1 MTTPA
6 FVAGVDL
13 GGTKILAA
21 IVDETGA
28 IRSRNKMPSVSAKSD
43 QRPGPELIADRIAL
57 AVQEA
62 AAAAGLGLADLA
74 AVGASAPGPVNVH
87 SGEVLGAVNLPGWE
101 KPFPLGPELSTRLH
115 GLPVAVDNDVNLG
128 VWGEVMY
135 GAGRGLRDVV
145 GIFIGTG
152 IGGGVVLGGELRH
165 GVRWSAGEI
174 GHMSMHCRGMQA
186 DVEAFAS
193 RGAISR
199 QMHKALAKR
208 KTRILARIVGEREK
222 AGKGAGITSSVIKQA
237 LAAGDPTTVQAV
249 AQSQQIVALL
259 IASIVNLLDPECV
272 ILGGGLVESLGDLY
286 VAPVRRQ
293 AYAHFFLQQD
303 VERVQIVTAALGD
316 DAVVLG
322 AAALARAR
330 FGKATQPG

>member
-1 MTTPA
+1 MTSST

-21 IVDETGA
+21 IVDAAGN
-28 IRSRNKMPSVSAKSD
+28 IHGRSKMASVPKEAAHPD
-43 QRPGPELIADRIAL
+43 PHLIADRIAA
-57 AVQEA
+57 AVQQA
-62 AAAAGLGLADLA
+62 AGAAGLDLADLA

-87 SGEVLGAVNLPGWE
+87 SGEVLGAVNLPNWD
-101 KPFPLGPELSTRLH
+101 KPFPLGPELSTRLN
-115 GLPVAVDNDVNLG
+115 GLPVVVDNDVNLG
-128 VWGEVMY
+128 VWGEAMY

-152 IGGGVVLGGELRH
+152 IGGGVILGGQLRR

-174 GHMSMHCRGMQA
+174 GHMSMHCQGMQA
-186 DVEAFAS
+186 DIEAFAS

-199 QMHKALAKR
+199 QMYRALKKG
-208 KTRILARIVGEREK
+208 KTPIIAALLRERAQ
-222 AGKGAGITSSVIKQA
+222 AGKDAHIASGVIKKA
-237 LAAGDPTTVQAV
+237 LAAGDPATVRAV

-259 IASIVNLLDPECV
+259 IASIVNLLDPECI
-272 ILGGGLVESLGDLY
+272 ILGGGLVESLGDQY
-286 VAPVRRQ
+286 VAPVRGQ
-293 AYAHFFLQQD
+293 AYANFFLQQD

-322 AAALARAR
+322 AAAMAWAHLN
-330 FGKATQPG
+330 ATAPA